1 MDNIKMSFRRFF
13 RNKNTVTIVGV
24 ILILG
29 ILYWGYSSQIT
40 NSVKPQKVPVAAT
53 TIQPRTE
60 ITEAMV
66 TTIEMPSVSVK
77 DNVFRYTTD
86 VVGKYSNINALIP
99 EGSMF
104 YKQQI
109 VNQEDLPDA
118 AFVEV
123 EEGEVPYSLPVTM
136 ETTYGNSIA
145 PGNKIDIWMKAV
157 DNTGKVMVGKLI
169 KNVKVLAVKDSQGRN
184 VFENT
189 ETAGTPSTM
198 IFGLNPQL
206 YILLKK
212 ASYMSTF
219 SVELFPVPVGLTLDD
234 DAVEEGSTVDTY
246 QLKDF
251 INANTVV
258 IEGQDITT
266 TEKDESSNTTNKTTS
281 TKEKE

>member
-1 MDNIKMSFRRFF
+1 MENIIMTFKRFF

-24 ILILG
+24 IVILG
-29 ILYWGYSSQIT
+29 ILYWGYSRQISE
-40 NSVKPQKVPVAAT
+40 SVKPQRVPVAAT

-60 ITEAMV
+60 ITESMV
-66 TTIEMPSVSVK
+66 TTIEMPAVSVK
-77 DNVFRYTTD
+77 DNVYRSTTE
-86 VVGKYSNINALIP
+86 VIGRYSNINALIP

-104 YKQQI
+104 YKQQV

-145 PGNKIDIWMKAV
+145 PDNMIDIWMKAI
-157 DNTGKVMVGKLI
+157 DSNGKVMVGKLI
-169 KNVKVLAVKDSQGRN
+169 KNVKVLAVKDAQGKN

-198 IFGLNPQL
+198 IFGLDPQL

-212 ASYMSTF
+212 ASYMSSF
-219 SVELFPVPVGLTLDD
+219 SVELFPVPVGLTLD
-234 DAVEEGSTVDTY
+234 EETTKEGTAVDTY

-258 IEGQDITT
+258 IEGQDIST
-266 TEKDESSNTTNKTTS
+266 TEKDDTSKTV
-281 TKEKE
+281 KKD